1 MEKRNL
7 TKLLPAAAVLTAV
20 TITGLKTQAENQKS
34 VSSSENIMN
43 SEELGDLMLAAYPA
57 REEQEI
63 SEEKKTEKKTTQ
75 TTKKKTGGI
84 KKGSTKALPQKTAAS
99 FGAGQGSTSTPVV
112 EVPESGYKDGTYQ
125 GSGTGFGGTISV
137 QVTVSGGKIS
147 NIDILSA
154 AGETGSYF
162 SAASGVVSRIL
173 SAQNP
178 NVDAVSGATYSSNGI
193 IQAVQNALSGAANT
207 TKNPTPTPKPSK
219 KPSKTNGSTKVSY
232 KDGIYEGQ
240 AEGFDGPVNVKIT
253 IKNGKI
259 KKITNTNTDTAEFF
273 SKAWKTL
280 KVQILEQQSADG
292 LDAVSGATYS
302 SNGILGAT
310 KAALSKAG
318 AENTSGTTTTPAP
331 TKAPAQDQTPTPTPV
346 QTPQIPS
353 DGGSTDNNQSLRDG
367 VYTASAEGFSGLV
380 TITLT
385 VKDGVITDITNT
397 NSDTKSFFKRAW
409 SLIQPEI
416 LQSQTVDGIDGVS
429 GATYSSNGILN
440 AAKAAIVQARNNGE
454 TPQPTQAPQPTE
466 VPQPTS
472 TPVPTETPKPTEVP
486 QPTETPEPTAAP
498 EPTEIPEPTA
508 APKPTVPPDPVT
520 RFYDGTYTGS
530 GTGNDGPGSVRVTVT
545 ISGGKITNAT
555 YDTDDDEDFFID
567 AWDGI
572 LGQIMGKQS
581 AEGIDTVSGSTY
593 SSKGIIQA
601 FQSALQQAKGA

>member
-63 SEEKKTEKKTTQ
+63 SEEKKTEKKTNQ

-84 KKGSTKALPQKTAAS
+84 KKGSTKALPQKTVAS

-154 AGETGSYF
+154 AGETSSYF

-207 TKNPTPTPKPSK
+207 TKNPTPTPTPKPSK

-240 AEGFDGPVNVKIT
+240 AEGFDGPVTVKIT

-259 KKITNTNTDTAEFF
+259 KKITNTNTDTGEFF

-280 KVQILEQQSADG
+280 KGQILEQQSADG

-302 SNGILGAT
+302 SNGILGAAR
-310 KAALSKAG
+310 AALAQARAKSDSG
-318 AENTSGTTTTPAP
+318 SGTTPVP
-331 TKAPAQDQTPTPTPV
+331 TKAPVQTPTPTPI
-346 QTPQIPS
+346 QTQQIPS
-353 DGGSTDNNQSLRDG
+353 DGGSPDNNQSLRDG
-367 VYTASAEGFSGLV
+367 VYTASAEGFSGQV

-385 VKDGVITDITNT
+385 VKDGVITDISNT

-416 LQSQTVDGIDGVS
+416 LQSQTADGIDGVS

-440 AAKAAIVQARNNGE
+440 AAKAAIAQARNNGE
-454 TPQPTQAPQPTE
+454 TPQPTE

-472 TPVPTETPKPTEVP
+472 TPVPTETPQPTEIP
-486 QPTETPEPTAAP
+486 KPTETPEPTAAP

-520 RFYDGTYTGS
+520 GFYDGTYTGS